1 MRAERGMRILAA
13 ARLGRE
19 MEEVMSWS
27 AMRVRGW
34 QRLAAE
40 GLGTSSSGRSHPV
53 GTTSSASFSVGV
65 I

>member
-1 MRAERGMRILAA
+1 MRILAA

-19 MEEVMSWS
+19 MEEVMTWS
-27 AMRVRGW
+27 AMRVRCC

-40 GLGTSSSGRSHPV
+40 GLGTSSFRRSHPV
-53 GTTSSASFSVGV
+53 ATTSSASFPVGV